1 VAQRRPAHGRDVC
14 RGPGHQQQDLTHNN
28 HYVYSQA
35 SDCLATSFLT
45 IEQGIDTAKITHKV
59 ELINSEI
66 NQLDAVAKRYE
77 SQLAQLDRAINQQL
91 DANRS
96 AQELNFRKQQEV
108 ERKEI
113 RAKLDQ
119 LQASLQEL
127 VKQKTEL
134 KSQTTLLDSKLGA
147 LKYVA
152 ELFVDAAQVDVEKTV
167 RWMIIAIVIVFDP
180 LAVLM
185 LIAAAMNGDKLIK
198 SSQNLQ
204 MQTPDIFK
212 PSQQEP
218 KIITFDVKSPDKP
231 MAWHNMQ
238 GNFLIETHQ
247 GWKNLNTIQPN
258 SAWTGDKTA
267 TDSQNIKEQTHGVM
281 TNQVVDLS
289 EIQKHMEEFLDK
301 LLDKNVNV
309 VQPPD
314 ISLVKEMVQEIIGN
328 PKQDPDKKPHQ

>member
-1 VAQRRPAHGRDVC
+1 M
-14 RGPGHQQQDLTHNN
+14 
-28 HYVYSQA
+28 
-35 SDCLATSFLT
+35 T

-96 AQELNFRKQQEV
+96 AQALNFRKQQEV

-267 TDSQNIKEQTHGVM
+267 TDSQNIKEQTHVVM

>member
-1 VAQRRPAHGRDVC
+1 
-14 RGPGHQQQDLTHNN
+14 
-28 HYVYSQA
+28 
-35 SDCLATSFLT
+35 LT

-289 EIQKHMEEFLDK
+289 EILKHMEEFLDK